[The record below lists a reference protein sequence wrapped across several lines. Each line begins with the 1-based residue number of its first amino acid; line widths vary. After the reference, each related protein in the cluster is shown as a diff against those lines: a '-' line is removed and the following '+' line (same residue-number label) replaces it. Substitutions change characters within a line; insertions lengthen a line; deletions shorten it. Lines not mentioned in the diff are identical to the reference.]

1 VSARTKARKRAIDLL
16 YAADVRQVPVAELVM
31 AEAMRAAS
39 EPQRE
44 ASWMYA
50 RELVDGVTDHQVEID
65 ELIETYSTNWPLSR
79 MPLTDRAIIRIA
91 IWEILYNDEIP
102 NAVAI
107 DEAVEHAKQLSTE
120 DSAGFVNGLLG
131 RIADTAS

>member
-16 YAADVRQVPVAELVM
+16 YAADLRRVPVAELVL
-31 AEAMRAAS
+31 AEAMRAAG

-44 ASWMYA
+44 ASWLYA
-50 RELVDGVTDHQVEID
+50 RELVDGVTDHQTEID
-65 ELIETYSTNWPLSR
+65 EMIETYSTNWPLSR
-79 MPLTDRAIIRIA
+79 MPVIDRAILRIA
-91 IWEILYNDEIP
+91 VWEILHNDEIP
-102 NAVAI
+102 PAVAI

-131 RIADTAS
+131 RIAASAG

>member
-16 YAADVRQVPVAELVM
+16 YAADLRRVPVAELVL
-31 AEAMRAAS
+31 AEAMRAAG

-44 ASWMYA
+44 ASWLYA
-50 RELVDGVTDHQVEID
+50 RELVDGVTDHQTEIA

-79 MPLTDRAIIRIA
+79 MPVIDRAILRIA
-91 IWEILYNDEIP
+91 VWEILHNDEIP
-102 NAVAI
+102 PAVAI

-131 RIADTAS
+131 RIAASAC